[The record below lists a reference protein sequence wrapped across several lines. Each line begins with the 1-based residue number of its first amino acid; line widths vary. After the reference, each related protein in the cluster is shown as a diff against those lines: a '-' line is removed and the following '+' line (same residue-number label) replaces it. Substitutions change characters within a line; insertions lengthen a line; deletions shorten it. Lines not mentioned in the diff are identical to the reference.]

1 MPNQELI
8 AGLEEAVAAAPGN
21 VALRLHL
28 VEHLITSGRPAEAL
42 AHCEAILRAQ
52 PDNTPAA
59 EMAARSAEV
68 AGDVRATPFA
78 RLAHALRS
86 TLTPGEASAAQSAA
100 EHLAAERHATHAQAP
115 APDPEPVATA
125 PSGLPGIDDATT
137 AASLRPPPAHVDEP
151 PPADNYDE
159 PDEVEEVDE
168 VDEVEEEPPHEFTID
183 PQSIQHPT
191 ISLRNII
198 GVSDVKQRI
207 QSVVLDPMR
216 TPARNGNGN
225 GSHSA
230 PRQGGYLMFGPPGC
244 GKGFFAR
251 VVAGEIGAAYLPI
264 KLGAAADWPGDP
276 RQNIQR
282 IFEAAREAAPCV
294 LFLDDVDKAGRHPDA
309 PEDSVDRGIVNRLVT
324 ELDTA
329 NADSG
334 VYVFA
339 GAVAPWDVDMA
350 LRSDGRLD
358 RTLLVLPPDE
368 AAREAILRFHLKNS
382 RFAGVDVGWIVQ
394 RTQHFSGDDLLL
406 LCETA
411 ATLAEA
417 ESLDGQ
423 PTIGPGH
430 VTRALREVRPTA
442 PAWFSS
448 VMDRSI
454 SSNHGGI
461 YDEALAYIDEH
472 QLV

>member
-1 MPNQELI
+1 MPNRELI
-8 AGLEEAVAAAPGN
+8 AGLEEAVATAPGN

-28 VEHLITSGRPAEAL
+28 VEHLIASGRPAEAL

-52 PDNTPAA
+52 PDNARAA

-68 AGDVRATPFA
+68 SSDVRTAAFA

-86 TLTPGEASAAQSAA
+86 ASSPVDAPAVQHPAARPVVEHHAASAPAA
-100 EHLAAERHATHAQAP
+100 PHA
-115 APDPEPVATA
+115 PEPVVEPA
-125 PSGLPGIDDATT
+125 SGLPGISDPPS
-137 AASLRPPPAHVDEP
+137 AAPPAHVDHA
-151 PPADNYDE
+151 PPAESPEE
-159 PDEVEEVDE
+159 PDEVEEVAP
-168 VDEVEEEPPHEFTID
+168 EPPREFTID
-183 PQSIQHPT
+183 PHSIQHPT

-198 GVSDVKQRI
+198 GVNDVKQRI

-216 TPARNGNGN
+216 VPAGNGN
-225 GSHSA
+225 GGHSA

-251 VVAGEIGAAYLPI
+251 VVAGELGAAYLPI
-264 KLGAAADWPGDP
+264 KLGTACDWPGDP

-294 LFLDDVDKAGRHPDA
+294 LFLDEVDQAGRHPDA

-329 NADSG
+329 NANSG

-368 AAREAILRFHLKNS
+368 AAREAILRYHLKNT

-411 ATLAEA
+411 AALAEA
-417 ESLDGQ
+417 DSLGGQ
-423 PTIGPGH
+423 AAIGPGH

-442 PAWFSS
+442 PAWFSA

>member
-8 AGLEEAVAAAPGN
+8 VGLEEAVAAAPGN

-28 VEHLITSGRPAEAL
+28 VEHLIGGGRPAEAL

-52 PDNTPAA
+52 PDNAVAA
-59 EMAARSAEV
+59 DMAARAADA
-68 AGDVRATPFA
+68 AGDVRSAAFT
-78 RLAHALRS
+78 RLASALRS
-86 TLTPGEASAAQSAA
+86 ASTPAPV
-100 EHLAAERHATHAQAP
+100 HVPHAPTHELPVDRAP
-115 APDPEPVATA
+115 APAPAAAPESNGHAATGLPGIADAPAAAQTAPPEAPEPVADVPDEASPDQELSLPEQAA
-125 PSGLPGIDDATT
+125 P
-137 AASLRPPPAHVDEP
+137 EP
-151 PPADNYDE
+151 PR
-159 PDEVEEVDE
+159 
-168 VDEVEEEPPHEFTID
+168 EFTID

-198 GVSDVKQRI
+198 GVSDVKERI
-207 QSVVLDPMR
+207 QSVVLDPLR
-216 TPARNGNGN
+216 TRARDGNGN
-225 GSHSA
+225 GHGVS
-230 PRQGGYLMFGPPGC
+230 RQGGYLMFGPPGC

-264 KLGAAADWPGDP
+264 KLGNALDWPGDP

-282 IFEAAREAAPCV
+282 IFDAARDAAPCV
-294 LFLDDVDKAGRHPDA
+294 IFLDDVDKAGRHPDA
-309 PEDSVDRGIVNRLVT
+309 PEESVDRGVVNRLVT

-329 NADSG
+329 AANSG

-350 LRSDGRLD
+350 LRADGRLD

-368 AAREAILRFHLKNS
+368 AAREAILRFHLKS
-382 RFAGVDVGWIVQ
+382 TRLAGVDVGWIVQ

-411 ATLAEA
+411 LALSEA
-417 ESLDGQ
+417 DALGRQ
-423 PTIGPGH
+423 PAIGPGH

-442 PAWFSS
+442 PAWFST

-454 SSNHGGI
+454 TSNHAGI
-461 YDEALAYIDEH
+461 YDEALAYIDQH

>member
-1 MPNQELI
+1 MPKDELVH
-8 AGLEEAVAAAPGN
+8 GLEEAVAAAPGN

-28 VEHLITSGRPAEAL
+28 VDHLIAGGRPAEAL

-52 PDNTPAA
+52 PDNPRAA
-59 EMAARSAEV
+59 DMAARSAEA
-68 AGDVRATPFA
+68 AGDVRAGAFA

-86 TLTPGEASAAQSAA
+86 VVA
-100 EHLAAERHATHAQAP
+100 HV
-115 APDPEPVATA
+115 DATA
-125 PSGLPGIDDATT
+125 PVTSATQPTPTPPPERVKAASSGLPGIADAP
-137 AASLRPPPAHVDEP
+137 AVAPPDAPSAPPAAQIDETP
-151 PPADNYDE
+151 SPEHDHE
-159 PDEVEEVDE
+159 LDEVEEAAP
-168 VDEVEEEPPHEFTID
+168 EPPREFTID
-183 PQSIQHPT
+183 PQSIQRPT
-191 ISLRNII
+191 LSLRNII
-198 GVSDVKQRI
+198 GVNDVKQRI
-207 QSVVLDPMR
+207 QSIVLDPIR
-216 TPARNGNGN
+216 APVRHSNGG
-225 GSHSA
+225 GGHST

-251 VVAGEIGAAYLPI
+251 VVAGEIGAGYLPI
-264 KLGAAADWPGDP
+264 KLGTALEWPGDP
-276 RQNIQR
+276 RQNIHR
-282 IFEAAREAAPCV
+282 IFEAARDAAPCV
-294 LFLDDVDKAGRHPDA
+294 LFLDDVDQAGRHPEA
-309 PEDSVDRGIVNRLVT
+309 PGESVDRGIVNRLVT

-329 NADSG
+329 AANSG

-368 AAREAILRFHLKNS
+368 AAREAILRFHLKS
-382 RFAGVDVGWIVQ
+382 TRLAGVDVGWIVQ

-411 ATLAEA
+411 ASLADA

-423 PTIGPGH
+423 HAIGPGH

-442 PAWFSS
+442 PGWFSA
-448 VMDRSI
+448 VMERSI
-454 SSNHGGI
+454 TSNHGGI

>member
-1 MPNQELI
+1 MPNHELI
-8 AGLEEAVAAAPGN
+8 TGLEEAVATAPGN

-28 VEHLITSGRPAEAL
+28 VEHLIGGRRPTEAL

-52 PDNTPAA
+52 PDNTRAA
-59 EMAARSAEV
+59 EMAARSADA
-68 AGDVRATPFA
+68 AGDVRASGFG
-78 RLAHALRS
+78 RLAHALRTAFPS
-86 TLTPGEASAAQSAA
+86 AESPAPQPTTTDLAIERAPTPAPIA
-100 EHLAAERHATHAQAP
+100 EHAP
-115 APDPEPVATA
+115 AAT
-125 PSGLPGIDDATT
+125 SGLPGIADSAAAPSAQPDVPVPVDETPQIETPVVADDDQEDDA
-137 AASLRPPPAHVDEP
+137 PEP
-151 PPADNYDE
+151 PR
-159 PDEVEEVDE
+159 
-168 VDEVEEEPPHEFTID
+168 EFTID
-183 PQSIQHPT
+183 PHSIERPT

-207 QSVVLDPMR
+207 QSVVLDPLRSR
-216 TPARNGNGN
+216 TRIGNGN
-225 GSHSA
+225 GGGHSA
-230 PRQGGYLMFGPPGC
+230 SRQGGYLMFGPPGC

-264 KLGAAADWPGDP
+264 KLGTALDWPGDP

-282 IFEAAREAAPCV
+282 IFEAARDAAPCV
-294 LFLDDVDKAGRHPDA
+294 VFLDDVDQAGRHPDA
-309 PEDSVDRGIVNRLVT
+309 PEESVDRGIVNRLVT

-329 NADSG
+329 AANSG

-368 AAREAILRFHLKNS
+368 AAREAILRFHLKYT

-417 ESLDGQ
+417 ESLGGQ
-423 PTIGPGH
+423 PAIGPGH

>member
-1 MPNQELI
+1 MANQELI
-8 AGLEEAVAAAPGN
+8 AGLEDAVAAAPGN

-28 VEHLITSGRPAEAL
+28 VEHMTASGRPVEAL

-52 PDNTPAA
+52 PDNTRAA
-59 EMAARSAEV
+59 ELAARSAEV
-68 AGDVRATPFA
+68 AGDLRAAPFA

-86 TLTPGEASAAQSAA
+86 TFAPVDAHAVHPAGIRPVLDYPAASAS
-100 EHLAAERHATHAQAP
+100 HA
-115 APDPEPVATA
+115 PEPVVEPTSGMPGISDA
-125 PSGLPGIDDATT
+125 PSAEL
-137 AASLRPPPAHVDEP
+137 PAHVDEAQ
-151 PPADNYDE
+151 PADSDDE
-159 PDEVEEVDE
+159 PDEVEEVEE
-168 VDEVEEEPPHEFTID
+168 VAPEPPREFTID
-183 PQSIQHPT
+183 PESIQRPT

-198 GVSDVKQRI
+198 GVNDVKQRI
-207 QSVVLDPMR
+207 KSVVLDPLR
-216 TPARNGNGN
+216 RPARAGNGN
-225 GSHSA
+225 GGHSA
-230 PRQGGYLMFGPPGC
+230 PRQGGFLMFGPPGC
-244 GKGFFAR
+244 GKGFFGR
-251 VVAGEIGAAYLPI
+251 VVAGELGAAYLPI
-264 KLGAAADWPGDP
+264 KLGKAADWPGDP

-282 IFEAAREAAPCV
+282 IFEAARDAAPCV
-294 LFLDDVDKAGRHPDA
+294 LFLDEVDRAGRHPDA
-309 PEDSVDRGIVNRLVT
+309 PEDSVDRGVVNRLVT

-329 NADSG
+329 NANSG
-334 VYVFA
+334 VHVFA
-339 GAVAPWDVDMA
+339 GAVAPWDIDMA

-368 AAREAILRFHLKNS
+368 AAREAILRFHLKNT

-411 ATLAEA
+411 AALAET
-417 ESLDGQ
+417 ESPGGQ
-423 PTIGPGH
+423 TAIGPGH

-442 PAWFSS
+442 PAWFSA

>member
-8 AGLEEAVAAAPGN
+8 AGLEEAVSAAPGN

-28 VEHLITSGRPAEAL
+28 VEHLTSTGRPVEAL

-52 PDNTPAA
+52 PDNPRAA
-59 EMAARSAEV
+59 EMAARSAEI
-68 AGDVRATPFA
+68 AGDIRATPFA
-78 RLAHALRS
+78 RLAYALR
-86 TLTPGEASAAQSAA
+86 TVFAPVDASAAQPASARPVVDHPA
-100 EHLAAERHATHAQAP
+100 GTAP
-115 APDPEPVATA
+115 AAMHAPEPVGEVT
-125 PSGLPGIDDATT
+125 SGLPGISD
-137 AASLRPPPAHVDEP
+137 PPSAHHDEA
-151 PPADNYDE
+151 PPADGDDE
-159 PDEVEEVDE
+159 PDEVEEIAP
-168 VDEVEEEPPHEFTID
+168 EPPREFTID
-183 PQSIQHPT
+183 PESIQRPT

-198 GVSDVKQRI
+198 GVHDVKQRI
-207 QSVVLDPMR
+207 KSLVLDPLR
-216 TPARNGNGN
+216 APARAGNG
-225 GSHSA
+225 HSGHST
-230 PRQGGYLMFGPPGC
+230 PRQGGFLMFGPPGC
-244 GKGFFAR
+244 GKGFFGR
-251 VVAGEIGAAYLPI
+251 VVAGELGAAYLPI
-264 KLGAAADWPGDP
+264 KLGTAADWPGDP

-294 LFLDDVDKAGRHPDA
+294 LFLDEVDRAGRHPEA
-309 PEDSVDRGIVNRLVT
+309 PEDSVDRGVVNRLVT

-329 NADSG
+329 NANSG
-334 VYVFA
+334 VHVFA
-339 GAVAPWDVDMA
+339 GAIAPWDVDMA

-368 AAREAILRFHLKNS
+368 AAREAILRFHLKNT

-411 ATLAEA
+411 AALAEG
-417 ESLDGQ
+417 ESLGGQ
-423 PTIGPGH
+423 PAIGPGH

-442 PAWFSS
+442 PAWFSA

>member
-1 MPNQELI
+1 MPNHELI

-28 VEHLITSGRPAEAL
+28 VEHLIGGGRPAEAL

-52 PDNTPAA
+52 PDNTQAA
-59 EMAARSAEV
+59 EMAARSSDV
-68 AGDVRATPFA
+68 GGDVRAGAFA

-86 TLTPGEASAAQSAA
+86 AFAPVDAHAAPVAT
-100 EHLAAERHATHAQAP
+100 EPAAERHSAP
-115 APDPEPVATA
+115 APPLAVASEPVTEPTVALPDIADT
-125 PSGLPGIDDATT
+125 PSGAHPDPPHTL
-137 AASLRPPPAHVDEP
+137 PPAHVDGTPYPDSHEAPHATEEERVPEP
-151 PPADNYDE
+151 PR
-159 PDEVEEVDE
+159 
-168 VDEVEEEPPHEFTID
+168 EFSID

-198 GVSDVKQRI
+198 GVNDVKQRI
-207 QSVVLDPMR
+207 QTVVLDPLR
-216 TPARNGNGN
+216 TEAHHGN
-225 GSHSA
+225 GSNGHPA
-230 PRQGGYLMFGPPGC
+230 ARQGGYLMFGPPGC

-264 KLGAAADWPGDP
+264 KLGTAFDWPGDP

-294 LFLDDVDKAGRHPDA
+294 LFLDDVDQAGRHPEA

-329 NADSG
+329 NANSG
-334 VYVFA
+334 VHVFA

-368 AAREAILRFHLKNS
+368 AAREAILRFHLKS
-382 RFAGVDVGWIVQ
+382 TRLAGVDVSWIVQ

-411 ATLAEA
+411 ASLAEA
-417 ESLDGQ
+417 ESLGGHSA
-423 PTIGPGH
+423 IGPGH